1 MEKVFITGCGIISGL
16 GNGVEKNIQQ
26 LKNGKSGIG
35 KAQNL
40 ISKYTDRLPFSE
52 VKMSTLN
59 LLDLTE
65 TPKNIGLTRT
75 TLLAYVAF
83 QNAINQ
89 ANLSN
94 QELSSLST
102 GIISSTTIGGMCH
115 IDELYQDANL
125 KGCASNY
132 VHSYAQADH
141 TKRLINKYNLKGFSS
156 TINTACSSSSNA
168 IMFGARLI
176 KSGRLKRVIVGG
188 TDALGKFTVN
198 GFNSL
203 MILSSSPCKP
213 FDKSRDG
220 LTLGEGA
227 GYLVL
232 EAESVCDQKHKLAEV
247 VGYGN
252 SNDAFH
258 PSTTSE
264 EAHGP
269 TYAMARALK
278 FAQLD
283 PQKIGYINA
292 HGTGTINNDETEL
305 TAFKNIFG
313 KNIPSFNSTKSYTGH
328 TLAASGAIESIFS
341 IETLNSGELYQS
353 LNCTKPIYNS
363 GIIHKPSNKEI
374 NYVMINA
381 FGFGGNCTSLI
392 YKKV

>member
-1 MEKVFITGCGIISGL
+1 MERVYITGFGVISGL
-16 GNGVEKNIQQ
+16 GNGVEKNIEK
-26 LKNGKSGIG
+26 LKNGKSGIER
-35 KAQNL
+35 AQNL
-40 ISKYTDRLPFSE
+40 TSRYTGRLPFSE

-65 TPKNIGLTRT
+65 TSKNTGITRT

-83 QNAINQ
+83 QEAINQ

-94 QELSSLST
+94 QDLSSLST

-125 KGCASNY
+125 KGDTSSY
-132 VHSYAQADH
+132 VHSYGQADH
-141 TKRLINKYNLKGFSS
+141 TRRLINKYNLKGFSS

-168 IMFGARLI
+168 IMFGTRLI
-176 KSGRLKRVIVGG
+176 KSGRLKRAIVGG

-198 GFNSL
+198 GFNAL
-203 MILSSSPCKP
+203 MILSSNACKP
-213 FDKSRDG
+213 FDKLRDG

-232 EAESVCDQKHKLAEV
+232 EAESVCAQKYKLAEV

-258 PSTTSE
+258 ASTTSE
-264 EAHGP
+264 EAYGP
-269 TYAMARALK
+269 TYAMEKALK

-313 KNIPSFNSTKSYTGH
+313 KNIPPFNSTKSYTGH

-353 LNCTKPIYNS
+353 LNCINPMYNS
-363 GIIHKPSNKEI
+363 AIIHTPSKKEM
-374 NYVMINA
+374 NYVMTNA